1 MLPFKNRLTK
11 RKDHER
17 VQKLG
22 RFVSLNNIAMKI
34 LENDLRETRVGI
46 IAGLK
51 FSKKAVAR
59 NQAKRMISDI
69 IQLELKNI
77 EKGLDIVIMARKR
90 EEEKIKSINFRKNIK
105 EILVNSQLLINN
117 GEKPEI
123 KTK

>member
-17 VQKLG
+17 VQRLG

-59 NQAKRMISDI
+59 NQVKRMLSDL

-77 EKGLDIVIMARKR
+77 SKGLDIVIMARKK
-90 EEEKIKSINFRKNIK
+90 EEEKIKSINFRKNLK

>member
-17 VQKLG
+17 VQRLG

-59 NQAKRMISDI
+59 NQVKRMLSDL

-77 EKGLDIVIMARKR
+77 SKGLDIVIMARKK
-90 EEEKIKSINFRKNIK
+90 EEEKIKSINFRKNLK
-105 EILVNSQLLINN
+105 KILVNSQLLINN

>member
-1 MLPFKNRLTK
+1 
-11 RKDHER
+11 
-17 VQKLG
+17 
-22 RFVSLNNIAMKI
+22 MKI

>member
-17 VQKLG
+17 VQRLG
-22 RFVSLNNIAMKI
+22 RFVSLDNIAMKI

-105 EILVNSQLLINN
+105 EVLVNGQLLINN
-117 GEKPEI
+117 GEKPAI

>member
-1 MLPFKNRLTK
+1 
-11 RKDHER
+11 
-17 VQKLG
+17 
-22 RFVSLNNIAMKI
+22 MKI

-59 NQAKRMISDI
+59 NQVKRMLSDL

-77 EKGLDIVIMARKR
+77 SKGLDIVIMARKK
-90 EEEKIKSINFRKNIK
+90 EEEKIKSINFRKNLK
-105 EILVNSQLLINN
+105 KILVNSQLLINN

>member
-1 MLPFKNRLTK
+1 
-11 RKDHER
+11 
-17 VQKLG
+17 
-22 RFVSLNNIAMKI
+22 MKI

-59 NQAKRMISDI
+59 NQVKRMLSDL

-77 EKGLDIVIMARKR
+77 SKGLDIVIMARKK
-90 EEEKIKSINFRKNIK
+90 EEEKIKSINFRKNLK

>member
-17 VQKLG
+17 VQRLG

-59 NQAKRMISDI
+59 NQVKRMLSDL

-77 EKGLDIVIMARKR
+77 SKGLDIVIMARKK
-90 EEEKIKSINFRKNIK
+90 EEEKIKSINFRKNLK
-105 EILVNSQLLINN
+105 EILVNSQLLIKN